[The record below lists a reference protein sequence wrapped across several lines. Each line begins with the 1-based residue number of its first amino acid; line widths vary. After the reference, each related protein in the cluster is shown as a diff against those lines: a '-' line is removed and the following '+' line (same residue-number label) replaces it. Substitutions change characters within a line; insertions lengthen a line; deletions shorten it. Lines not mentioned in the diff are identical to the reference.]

1 VVKILKKF
9 NDSPKQMQFNLLSTI
24 CVGIFSLF
32 AVAAVVF
39 GLAISIMN
47 DVLKS
52 TSIATSQYGDGLSL
66 DGIYGGIICLGCL
79 QFIALIGSLYA
90 FAAVSKVWVFL
101 ICIFLINLLLVVPSE
116 TILFLFMNCF
126 NFYNNGMV
134 IARSTLVIISMVF
147 LFVFPIFINSRF
159 RTLTKSENWIVN
171 LILNGFI
178 MISALCV
185 ISFNII
191 LLKNLRPQL
200 NHFIQPSNIDM
211 GYFDTSETVLLE
223 KDNLS
228 VTNSKLAHRFIGKL
242 SDVIYSPNKV
252 FSYRRCRNTGKTTS
266 CTDYYMHTYIKEINC
281 TAENQEFYKDCQDA
295 LSIRH
300 VVKYLDDG
308 PYPFYN
314 CLVKKG
320 NFSCFS
326 NCTQLAVS
334 NYRLK
339 LVQQFNNRI
348 EPAWTGLNNC
358 KKPKIELTFD
368 RAINPCIS
376 NDAIAYK
383 HRYALTIFSILVTQI
398 R

>member
-1 VVKILKKF
+1 
-9 NDSPKQMQFNLLSTI
+9 MQFNLLNTI
-24 CVGIFSLF
+24 CVSIFSLLGL
-32 AVAAVVF
+32 AAVVF

-52 TSIATSQYGDGLSL
+52 TSIATSQYGNGLSL
-66 DGIYGGIICLGCL
+66 DGIYGGIIAMGCL

-90 FAAVSKVWVFL
+90 FASVSKLWAFL

-116 TILFLFMNCF
+116 ATLFLFMKCF
-126 NFYNNGMV
+126 NFYNNGLV
-134 IARSTLVIISMVF
+134 IARSTLVIMSMVF
-147 LFVFPIFINSRF
+147 LLVFPIFINSRF
-159 RTLTKSENWIVN
+159 KTEIKSENWIVN
-171 LILNGFI
+171 LILNGLI
-178 MISALCV
+178 MMSALCV
-185 ISFNII
+185 IYFNIRS
-191 LLKNLRPQL
+191 LKNLRPQL
-200 NHFIQPSNIDM
+200 NHFIQPSNIEM

-223 KDNLS
+223 KGNIS
-228 VTNSKLAHRFIGKL
+228 VTNTKLAHRFIGKL
-242 SDVIYSPNKV
+242 SDVLSSPHKV
-252 FSYRRCRNTGKTTS
+252 FSHRRCRNTGKTTT

-281 TAENQEFYKDCQDA
+281 TIENQEFYKDCPDA

-320 NFSCFS
+320 NLSCFS
-326 NCTQLAVS
+326 NCTQLAMS
-334 NYRLK
+334 NYKLK
-339 LVQQFNNRI
+339 LVQTFNNRI

-368 RAINPCIS
+368 RSINPCIS
-376 NDAIAYK
+376 NDALAFNP
-383 HRYALTIFSILVTQI
+383 RYALTIFSVLVTQI